1 MYGWTP
7 GITVRGIALEAG
19 TTLGIIAGLLP
30 TGTTTGDG
38 AGATLPTVPGVGAG
52 AGATLG
58 TTITTTGIRHGVA
71 LIPVI
76 MLAMLVPA
84 VAM

>member
-7 GITVRGIALEAG
+7 GITVRGIALGAG
-19 TTLGIIAGLLP
+19 TTLGTIAGLLP
-30 TGTTTGDG
+30 TGIIVGAGDG
-38 AGATLPTVPGVGAG
+38 ATIPTTPGVGAG

-58 TTITTTGIRHGVA
+58 TTITTTGIRHGAA
-71 LIPVI
+71 LIPAI
-76 MLAMLVPA
+76 MLAISVLE